1 MNDDN
6 DKQQFVKGLYSDMEN
21 QLNDVYEQKKESRNE
36 LLKVIGEILLTYTI
50 LNNVISLSKS
60 EYNKEYVLLSK
71 LIKKHTE
78 DDIGQ
83 INSIVYNITKKT
95 IDKTFNF
102 YSYNHNFKDVEKI
115 VNENFRGKHFSERV
129 WDNEKEVAKKL
140 NKQCQDFLKGK
151 INVNQIKKTIEK
163 TYNTSAYNA
172 KRLVETEVARCHSA
186 AFDRFG
192 QEVGVKKVRYNS
204 ILDRKTCDD
213 CSQYDEKIYN
223 FDKKPELPRHPMCRC
238 YYDIV
243 DDDYIEIT
251 SKMSADASDIGMP
264 KEGTLISNE
273 DFKNFESSID
283 KLGMR
288 IEGFENYKGDVQIL
302 NELVE
307 DLIIIKDTQPSIAD
321 MKNGLLIKYEDL
333 GNINDFAVSHK
344 KSISFNSKVYNDSFY
359 LKQSYEQSE
368 KCGFF
373 VKGTDY
379 RSVIYHESGHI
390 LCSRNLKLQNE
401 LEKYIIDKAEA
412 SNLSVNDYIVKN
424 ISGYAIEKDYKTEK
438 YKELL
443 PEIMSMCYNNGNN
456 KEIGNMILKELKLR

>member
-6 DKQQFVKGLYSDMEN
+6 DKQQFVEGLYSDMEN
-21 QLNDVYEQKKESRNE
+21 QLNDVYEQKKESRDE
-36 LLKVIGEILLTYTI
+36 LLKVIGEILLAYTI

-60 EYNKEYVLLSK
+60 EYNKEYILLSK

-83 INSIVYNITKKT
+83 TNSIVDNITKKT

-129 WDNEKEVAKKL
+129 WVNEKEVAKKL

-213 CSQYDEKIYN
+213 CKQYDEKIYN

-243 DDDYIEIT
+243 DDNYENNV
-251 SKMSADASDIGMP
+251 SNSGKSDIMEERNVSQRNMTNGNRKSAKVKLSDNDKKHLLREIEAINADQSVFEFRDGYGSGYSDSRDIIYISSNILPSNDNSLHPRDLMSERAALAHEYYGHRANRGTDLEKGSWNDEFRASYMAAKNCP
-264 KEGTLISNE
+264 NLSDYDRMYLILDAIERAKEAGVS
-273 DFKNFESSID
+273 
-283 KLGMR
+283 
-288 IEGFENYKGDVQIL
+288 
-302 NELVE
+302 
-307 DLIIIKDTQPSIAD
+307 
-321 MKNGLLIKYEDL
+321 IKY
-333 GNINDFAVSHK
+333 NDFMRGVL
-344 KSISFNSKVYNDSFY
+344 Y
-359 LKQSYEQSE
+359 
-368 KCGFF
+368 
-373 VKGTDY
+373 
-379 RSVIYHESGHI
+379 GH
-390 LCSRNLKLQNE
+390 
-401 LEKYIIDKAEA
+401 
-412 SNLSVNDYIVKN
+412 
-424 ISGYAIEKDYKTEK
+424 
-438 YKELL
+438 
-443 PEIMSMCYNNGNN
+443 
-456 KEIGNMILKELKLR
+456 